1 MGLCTSKPSSNLTLS
16 SPNSNAHSPGSNQVP
31 AEANSLPVNDTSSSV
46 NGENPSNERTK
57 EKSNTENGKKSPFF
71 PFYSPSPAHYW
82 FSKKSP
88 ARSPANVSSNST
100 PKRFFKRPFP
110 PPSPAKHI
118 RAVLARRH
126 GSVKPNEATIPE
138 GSEAEVVTG
147 LDKSFGFSKHLGNK
161 YELGDE
167 IGRGHFGYTCAAKFK
182 KGELKGQ
189 QVAVKVIP
197 KAKMTTAIAIED
209 VRREVKILRALT
221 GHKNLVQFYDA
232 YEDHDN
238 VYIVMELC
246 EGGELLDRIL
256 ASGGKYTEDD
266 AKAVLTQIL
275 NVVAFFHLQGVVHRD
290 LKPENFLFTSKD
302 ENSELK
308 AIDFGLSDFV
318 KPDERLNDI
327 VGSAYY
333 VAPEVLHRTYST
345 EADVWSIG
353 VIAYILLCGSRPF
366 WARTES
372 GIFRAVLKA
381 DPCFDEPPWPS
392 LSAETIDFV
401 KRLLNKDP
409 RKRMTAAQALSHPWI
424 KNFKDVKVPLDILI
438 FKLMRTYM
446 HSSSLRKAALR
457 ALSKTLAVDELF
469 YLKEQFALLEPNK
482 NGTIS
487 LENIKTA
494 LMKNATDAM
503 KESRILDFLASLNAL
518 QYRRMDFD
526 EFCAAALS
534 VHQLEALDRWEQHAR
549 CAYELFE
556 KDGNRA
562 IVIEEL
568 ASELGLGPSVPV
580 HAVLQDWIRHTDG
593 KLSFLGFVKL
603 LHGPSRSLGKVQ

>member
-1 MGLCTSKPSSNLTLS
+1 MGLCTSKPSSPS
-16 SPNSNAHSPGSNQVP
+16 SPNLSPPKPISAKSNDNGVP
-31 AEANSLPVNDTSSSV
+31 VKESRKSQRSDVNV
-46 NGENPSNERTK
+46 NGG
-57 EKSNTENGKKSPFF
+57 KSGEDENGEDLSKELENVKKSPFF
-71 PFYSPSPAHYW
+71 PFYSPSPAHYF
-82 FSKKSP
+82 FSKKSSP
-88 ARSPANVSSNST
+88 ARSPAPGNASANST

-118 RAVLARRH
+118 MAVLARRH
-126 GSVKPNEATIPE
+126 GTVKPNQVSIPE
-138 GSEAEVVTG
+138 GSEVEGTG
-147 LDKSFGFSKHLGNK
+147 LDKSFGFSKNFGSK
-161 YELGDE
+161 YELGE
-167 IGRGHFGYTCAAKFK
+167 EVGRGHFGYTCKARFK

-189 QVAVKVIP
+189 EVAVKIIP

-221 GHKNLVQFYDA
+221 GHNNLVQFYDA

-246 EGGELLDRIL
+246 EGGELLDRL
-256 ASGGKYTEDD
+256 LSSGGKYTEID
-266 AKAVLTQIL
+266 AKAVLIQIL

-302 ENSELK
+302 ENSHLK

-333 VAPEVLHRTYST
+333 VAPEVLHRSYSV

-366 WARTES
+366 WARSES

-381 DPCFDEPPWPS
+381 DPSFEEAPWPS
-392 LSAETIDFV
+392 LSSEAKDFV

-409 RKRMTAAQALSHPWI
+409 RKRLTAGQALSHPWI
-424 KNFKDVKVPLDILI
+424 KNSNDVEVPLDILI
-438 FKLMRTYM
+438 FKLMKAYM
-446 HSSSLRKAALR
+446 RSSALRKAALR
-457 ALSKTLAVDELF
+457 ALSKTLTVDELF
-469 YLKEQFALLEPNK
+469 YLKKQFALLEPSK

-487 LENIKTA
+487 LENIKAA
-494 LMKNATDAM
+494 LMKHTTDAM
-503 KESRILDFLASLNAL
+503 KDSRTPDFLASLNAL
-518 QYRRMDFD
+518 QYRRMDFE

-556 KDGNRA
+556 EDGNKE

-568 ASELGLGPSVPV
+568 ASVCFS
-580 HAVLQDWIRHTDG
+580 
-593 KLSFLGFVKL
+593 LSYA
-603 LHGPSRSLGKVQ
+603 